1 MSCNPTRI
9 LLSNTATTTMNVT
22 LSTDPGDGTSV
33 TFQVDGLGITE
44 TEVTTGAVAVFTI
57 AANTAGNNSLWDAT
71 LQVGT
76 NTAVEATAQ
85 AVETNEAQT
94 IGVTLSST
102 DVTYCSPL
110 AGGGTGTVTN
120 VTGTA
125 PISVATGT
133 TTPVVSLDADGI
145 TTGKIADEAVTNGKI
160 ADLTIQTGKIA
171 DDAITAAK
179 LADTT
184 VTLGDYTNANITV
197 DAQGRL
203 TSASSGSAGGVT
215 SITGTA
221 PISVTAGATPV
232 VSLDAFGVSTGKIA
246 DGAATDAKVT
256 IRNDTG
262 ATFDGQGS
270 VVETAKS
277 VLVPVER
284 TGTISAASVVGDA
297 SGSITITVNRYTP
310 TAGAIG
316 SATVLGTIALA
327 SVQSNRDTTLSG
339 WTTAVSEGDLLEFVT
354 GGTIATVTRVTAKV
368 KVER

>member
-1 MSCNPTRI
+1 MARVVITNRPNQVIVRS
-9 LLSNTATTTMNVT
+9 
-22 LSTDPGDGTSV
+22 PGP
-33 TFQVDGLGITE
+33 
-44 TEVTTGAVAVFTI
+44 
-57 AANTAGNNSLWDAT
+57 AG
-71 LQVGT
+71 
-76 NTAVEATAQ
+76 
-85 AVETNEAQT
+85 
-94 IGVTLSST
+94 
-102 DVTYCSPL
+102 P
-110 AGGGTGTVTN
+110 AGGGSGGGVTE

-133 TTPVVSLDADGI
+133 TTPVVSLDA
-145 TTGKIADEAVTNGKI
+145 TAVTPGE
-160 ADLTIQTGKIA
+160 
-171 DDAITAAK
+171 
-179 LADTT
+179 
-184 VTLGDYTNANITV
+184 YTNANITV
-197 DAQGRL
+197 DQKGRL
-203 TSASSGSAGGVT
+203 TAAASGSAGGVT

-232 VSLDAFGVSTGKIA
+232 VSLDALGVSTGKIA

-270 VVETAKS
+270 AVETAKS